1 MIDALVD
8 DCSTAA
14 RASNGARWRL
24 LSDRVMGGV
33 SDGTMTHGPVDGRTA
48 WRLQGEVSLRN
59 NGGFLQLALDF
70 DADGRPVDA
79 SSYAGLALTL
89 LGDGGRLG
97 VHLRSADL
105 SRPWQSYRAALDCAR
120 SWNHYRVAFSDF
132 RAYRTEQPLNL
143 QRLRRIGLIAIGTP
157 GPVDFAVAHLAFYR

>member
-70 DADGRPVDA
+70 DADGRPVD
-79 SSYAGLALTL
+79 
-89 LGDGGRLG
+89 
-97 VHLRSADL
+97 
-105 SRPWQSYRAALDCAR
+105 
-120 SWNHYRVAFSDF
+120 
-132 RAYRTEQPLNL
+132 
-143 QRLRRIGLIAIGTP
+143 
-157 GPVDFAVAHLAFYR
+157 FAVAHLAFYR